1 MKLDPGRDQEGAE
14 AVEPGR
20 ERAEATVIELLP
32 NAAYRLELDSRARVI
47 AHPAAGSGTN
57 FVRLRPKDRVLVE
70 LSPHDNTRAKIVK
83 LLGRG

>member
-1 MKLDPGRDQEGAE
+1 MKPEPNRDREGAE
-14 AVEPGR
+14 AVDPGR

-32 NAAYRLELDSRARVI
+32 NAAYRLELDSRARVL

-70 LSPHDNTRAKIVK
+70 LSPHDNTRARIVK